1 MRPLHGSHL
10 ERIAAILHT
19 LLQLIVIASLAASLQ
34 RNREHPE
41 PTSASIGIQFSS
53 KSTMAPH
60 NDFLYRDARLEI
72 YQEEVDVV
80 LPMINPE
87 EEEVEVL
94 YDANN
99 PLLDAQDPLAE
110 DEQDPVFQR
119 YERILNEAI
128 TSAREDLVDLVHR
141 AYADAIGDLRAEIA
155 GAEARRDADRQS
167 LESRLQEFR
176 SEILDMLS
184 NARVEGRAELG
195 EALQEIAQ
203 DIEREMTWRIEEG
216 QDERIQRMDDLED
229 DLEGME
235 NRLRAMDNRLITCEE
250 HHALADLLAPRDS
263 DPESDVDAVEYHM
276 E

>member
-10 ERIAAILHT
+10 AYTAPADRFCIFGS
-19 LLQLIVIASLAASLQ
+19 IVA
-34 RNREHPE
+34 
-41 PTSASIGIQFSS
+41 
-53 KSTMAPH
+53 
-60 NDFLYRDARLEI
+60 DARLEI

-80 LPMINPE
+80 LPM
-87 EEEVEVL
+87 EEVSPEKEGIEVL

-119 YERILNEAI
+119 YEGILDEPI

-141 AYADAIGDLRAEIA
+141 AYADAIGNLRAEIA
-155 GAEARRDADRQS
+155 GAEARRVAERQP

-195 EALQEIAQ
+195 CRAKQT
-203 DIEREMTWRIEEG
+203 TWKQVVEPSRRHG
-216 QDERIQRMDDLED
+216 
-229 DLEGME
+229 
-235 NRLRAMDNRLITCEE
+235 NRLQSQAVDIGVFF
-250 HHALADLLAPRDS
+250 HHRESGKSSTFALACGVLPAT
-263 DPESDVDAVEYHM
+263 
-276 E
+276 